1 MELRENRTEL
11 ERLLGGVWDY
21 EDPGRKKTS
30 LLKWL
35 FALTLTGAVICTFSP
50 PAMVASVIAGLAPA
64 PQKLSIDRVSSENVT
79 EELDYRIALH
89 AASPAGWSAFL
100 EAHPDGPHA
109 QAARA
114 EIGRPQGA
122 PSPQPEPSRTDDT
135 AKESAPAPAQAVA
148 EEPAPPPQPVEA
160 AEQSPRSPA
169 ETLAPINTAQ
179 TPAAPSPPPV
189 MAEVWPAPPPQPVE
203 AAEQSPPSPAATP
216 TPVNTVQTPAANS
229 PPPVMAEVESAPSP
243 QPIAV
248 VTDAP
253 LPPSRPR
260 DIAAAKSVEPAH
272 HSHERVEHRQAGQ
285 PNVLTVLLTQLFHR
299 HGQRSDIIKTN
310 GRSTSKAATLLV
322 YGGRPD

>member
-30 LLKWL
+30 LPKWL

-50 PAMVASVIAGLAPA
+50 PAMVASVIAALAPA

-79 EELDYRIALH
+79 EDLDYRIAVH

-148 EEPAPPPQPVEA
+148 EEPAPPPQSVEA

-169 ETLAPINTAQ
+169 ETQAPINTAQ
-179 TPAAPSPPPV
+179 TPAAPLPPPV

-216 TPVNTVQTPAANS
+216 TPVNKVQTPAANS

-253 LPPSRPR
+253 MPPSRPR

-272 HSHERVEHRQAGQ
+272 RSHGRAEHRQAGQ
-285 PNVLTVLLTQLFHR
+285 PNVLTVLLAQLFHR

>member
-21 EDPGRKKTS
+21 EDPGRRKTS

-50 PAMVASVIAGLAPA
+50 PAMVASVIAALAPA

-79 EELDYRIALH
+79 EDLDYRIALH

-114 EIGRPQGA
+114 EIGQPQGA
-122 PSPQPEPSRTDDT
+122 PSPQPEPSRADDT
-135 AKESAPAPAQAVA
+135 AKES
-148 EEPAPPPQPVEA
+148 APPPQPVEA
-160 AEQSPRSPA
+160 AEQSPPA
-169 ETLAPINTAQ
+169 PAATPAPINTAQ

-189 MAEVWPAPPPQPVE
+189 MAEAEPAPPPQPVE
-203 AAEQSPPSPAATP
+203 AAEQSPPPPAVTP

-229 PPPVMAEVESAPSP
+229 PRPVMVEAEPAPPP
-243 QPIAV
+243 QSVAV

-260 DIAAAKSVEPAH
+260 QIAAAKSVQPAH
-272 HSHERVEHRQAGQ
+272 HAYGRPEHRQASQ
-285 PNVLTVLLTQLFHR
+285 PNVLTVLLAQLFHR

>member
-1 MELRENRTEL
+1 MELREDRTEL

-50 PAMVASVIAGLAPA
+50 PAMVASVIAALAPA

-79 EELDYRIALH
+79 EDLDYRIALH
-89 AASPAGWSAFL
+89 IASPAGWSAFL

-122 PSPQPEPSRTDDT
+122 PSPQPSRTDDT
-135 AKESAPAPAQAVA
+135 AKDSAPAPAPAQAVA

-169 ETLAPINTAQ
+169 ETQAPINTAQ

-189 MAEVWPAPPPQPVE
+189 MAEVRPAQPPQPVE

-229 PPPVMAEVESAPSP
+229 PPPVMAEVESEPSP

-272 HSHERVEHRQAGQ
+272 RSHGRVEHRQASQ
-285 PNVLTVLLTQLFHR
+285 PNVLTVLLAQLFHR
-299 HGQRSDIIKTN
+299 HSQRSDIIKTN